1 MSIIYNKN
9 DIIKKLTSKE
19 TFDLFSKYNIK
30 NVVTFGSIN
39 TDDFNDYSDIDLAI
53 ISDKKLDL
61 DDILEI
67 ELYLENILKRE
78 IDIIDLNS
86 NTLDLFV
93 KINILNCNNIIY
105 SIDDKK
111 SLVDLYNKT
120 DLFYR
125 DNKDYIFFRRMDV
138 LS

>member
-9 DIIKKLTSKE
+9 DIIKKLKSKE

>member
-19 TFDLFSKYNIK
+19 TFDLFYKYNLK

-53 ISDKKLDL
+53 IADKKLDL

>member
-19 TFDLFSKYNIK
+19 TFDLFYKYNIK

-53 ISDKKLDL
+53 IADKKLDL

-67 ELYLENILKRE
+67 ELYLEKFLKRE

-111 SLVDLYNKT
+111 SLIDLYNKT

>member
-53 ISDKKLDL
+53 IADKKLDL

>member
-1 MSIIYNKN
+1 MSIIYDKN

-19 TFDLFSKYNIK
+19 TFDLFYKYNIK

-53 ISDKKLDL
+53 IADKKLDL

-67 ELYLENILKRE
+67 ELYLEKILKRE

-93 KINILNCNNIIY
+93 KINILNYNNIIY
-105 SIDDKK
+105 STDDKK

-120 DLFYR
+120 DLFYK

>member
-1 MSIIYNKN
+1 MSIIYDKN

-19 TFDLFSKYNIK
+19 TFDLFYKYNIK

-53 ISDKKLDL
+53 IADKKLDL

-86 NTLDLFV
+86 KTLDLFV

>member
-1 MSIIYNKN
+1 MSIIYDKN

-19 TFDLFSKYNIK
+19 TFDLFYKYNIK

-53 ISDKKLDL
+53 IADKKLDL

-67 ELYLENILKRE
+67 ELYLEKILKRE

-120 DLFYR
+120 DLFYK

>member
-19 TFDLFSKYNIK
+19 TFDLFYKYNIK

-53 ISDKKLDL
+53 IADKKLDL